1 MRLRSIL
8 ALLLLTCFLPTTFA
22 QTPQQAPPPIQTPTP
37 AATPT
42 VDQDDVVKIT
52 TNLVQVDAVVTK
64 DGKYVKDLKA
74 EDFEIFEDGRRQ
86 EITSFAYI
94 SNLPNASTSSASSV
108 TRQPPEKAAP
118 PALIRTPRV
127 EDPRRIIALVV
138 DDLGLSAESMGSV
151 RKQLRK
157 FVNEKLDP
165 NDLVA
170 IIRTGGSVGALQ
182 QFTNDRRL
190 IDRALSQIK
199 WNICSRVG
207 VSVLPP
213 VVRGITTYYR
223 PCGMTYGST
232 LQTLRFVVEAMGEMP
247 GRKSMVV
254 FSDSLPEEEQDFTA
268 PDRFG
273 NRYPAP
279 YMSGNANLAFLLR
292 RIAEQAIRSSV
303 VIYTVDSGGLQ
314 YTGPTAQDTF
324 SGDAR
329 QMAAQMNGVFSQ
341 RSELL
346 FYRRQGADLIAKQ
359 TGGFF
364 VRNSNDFQ
372 LDRIMEEQSGYYLIG
387 YRPTGETFNRT
398 FHHIKAKVKKS
409 GMSLRT
415 RFGFFGVSEEQDAK
429 SKRAPGD
436 KTMVALLS
444 PFGAQDLNLDLTALF
459 ANDASGSLVRS
470 MVSLDPKD
478 LSFTQNPDGSRQGSI
493 EVRTMLFGDNGVI
506 VDQAIH
512 TRGLTLT
519 ADIYEKA
526 LREGILVSFDSYI
539 KRPGA
544 YQMRVAIRDLT
555 TSRIGSASEFVSVPD
570 LNNKQLALSGVL
582 MTQESGVSP
591 NLELTARRFTSGMN
605 VQFSA
610 RIYNAV
616 LDPVTQR
623 TQVAVQSNL
632 YRDGKRVLTGP
643 TLSVD
648 ATNQNDLQR
657 LAVSSVL
664 RLTPDLEPGNYYL
677 QLVVTDLLSKQKENQ
692 AIQWMD
698 FEIVR

>member
-1 MRLRSIL
+1 MKLRSIL
-8 ALLLLTCFLPTTFA
+8 AFLLLTCLLLTTFA
-22 QTPQQAPPPIQTPTP
+22 QVPRQTSPPTTQVPN
-37 AATPT
+37 
-42 VDQDDVVKIT
+42 DHDDVVKIT

-64 DGKYVKDLKA
+64 DGKYVKDLRA
-74 EDFEIFEDGRRQ
+74 EDFEIFEDGRKQ

-94 SNLPNASTSSASSV
+94 SNLPISSSSSTSSATKPDKS
-108 TRQPPEKAAP
+108 AP
-118 PALIRTPRV
+118 PNLIRTPRV

-190 IDRALSQIK
+190 IDRALSQVK
-199 WNICSRVG
+199 WNVCSRVG
-207 VSVLPP
+207 VTVFPP
-213 VVRGITTYYR
+213 VGRGLTSYFP
-223 PCGMTYGST
+223 PCGTTYGSS

-254 FSDSLPEEEQDFTA
+254 FSDSLPAEEQDFTA

-279 YMSGNANLAFLLR
+279 YISNNMNLSFLLR

-303 VIYTVDSGGLQ
+303 VIYTVDSSGLQ
-314 YTGPTAQDTF
+314 YTGPTAEDTF
-324 SGDAR
+324 TGDAR

-341 RSELL
+341 RSDLL
-346 FYRRQGADLIAKQ
+346 FRRREGADLIAKQ

-387 YRPTGETFNRT
+387 YRPTDETFNKT
-398 FHHIKAKVKKS
+398 FHHLKAKVNKS
-409 GMSLRT
+409 GMTLRT
-415 RFGFFGVSEEQDAK
+415 RFGFFGVSEEEVAR
-429 SKRAPGD
+429 SRRSPAD
-436 KTMVALLS
+436 KTTVALLS

-459 ANDASGSLVRS
+459 SNETSGSLVRS

-478 LSFTQNPDGSRQGSI
+478 LSFTQNPDGSRQASI
-493 EVRTMLFGDNGVI
+493 QVRTMLFGDNGII
-506 VDQAIH
+506 VDQATH
-512 TRGLTLT
+512 TRELKLT
-519 ADIYEKA
+519 ANVYEQA
-526 LREGILVSFDSYI
+526 MREGILVNFDTYI
-539 KRPGA
+539 KKPGP
-544 YQMRVAIRDLT
+544 YQMRVAVRDLT
-555 TSRIGSASEFVSVPD
+555 TSRIGSASEFIAVPD
-570 LNNKQLALSGVL
+570 LNNKQLALSGIL
-582 MTQESGVSP
+582 MTQESGVAA
-591 NLELTARRFTSGMN
+591 NLELTARHFTSGMN

-610 RIYNAV
+610 RIYNAIR
-616 LDPVTQR
+616 DPATQR
-623 TQVAVQSNL
+623 LQVALQANL

-643 TLSVD
+643 SLPVD
-648 ATNQNDLQR
+648 AANQNDLQR

-664 RLTPDLEPGNYYL
+664 RLPSDLEPGNYYL
-677 QLVVTDLLSKQKENQ
+677 QLVATDLLSKQKENQ

-698 FEIVR
+698 FEIVK

>member
-8 ALLLLTCFLPTTFA
+8 ALLLLTCFLLTSFA
-22 QTPQQAPPPIQTPTP
+22 QTQQQAPATQSTPT
-37 AATPT
+37 AN
-42 VDQDDVVKIT
+42 DQDDVVKIT

-74 EDFEIFEDGRRQ
+74 EDFEIFEDGRKQ
-86 EITSFAYI
+86 EIASFAYI
-94 SNLPNASTSSASSV
+94 SNLPNATTSV
-108 TRQPPEKAAP
+108 TRQPPDKAAP
-118 PALIRTPRV
+118 PAVIRTPRV

-170 IIRTGGSVGALQ
+170 IIRTSGTVGALQ

-190 IDRALSQIK
+190 IDRALSQVR
-199 WNICSRVG
+199 WNVCSRVG
-207 VSVLPP
+207 VTVFPP
-213 VVRGITTYYR
+213 LTHGGVTRYYP
-223 PCGMTYGST
+223 PCGMTYGNS

-279 YMSGNANLAFLLR
+279 YISNNTNFSFLLR

-324 SGDAR
+324 SGSAS
-329 QMAAQMNGVFSQ
+329 QVAAQVNNVSSQ
-341 RSELL
+341 RSDLL

-387 YRPTGETFNRT
+387 YRPTDETFNRT
-398 FHHIKAKVKKS
+398 FHHLKAKVKKS

-415 RFGFFGVSEEQDAK
+415 RFGFFGVSEEEVAK
-429 SKRAPGD
+429 TKRSPSD
-436 KTMVALLS
+436 KTMVALMS

-459 ANDASGSLVRS
+459 VNNASGSLVRS
-470 MVSLDPKD
+470 MLSIDPKD
-478 LSFTQNPDGSRQGSI
+478 LSFTQNPDGSRQASI
-493 EVRTMLFGDNGVI
+493 QVRIMVFGD
-506 VDQAIH
+506 
-512 TRGLTLT
+512 
-519 ADIYEKA
+519 
-526 LREGILVSFDSYI
+526 
-539 KRPGA
+539 
-544 YQMRVAIRDLT
+544 
-555 TSRIGSASEFVSVPD
+555 
-570 LNNKQLALSGVL
+570 
-582 MTQESGVSP
+582 
-591 NLELTARRFTSGMN
+591 
-605 VQFSA
+605 
-610 RIYNAV
+610 
-616 LDPVTQR
+616 
-623 TQVAVQSNL
+623 
-632 YRDGKRVLTGP
+632 
-643 TLSVD
+643 
-648 ATNQNDLQR
+648 
-657 LAVSSVL
+657 
-664 RLTPDLEPGNYYL
+664 
-677 QLVVTDLLSKQKENQ
+677 
-692 AIQWMD
+692 
-698 FEIVR
+698 